1 MAGRQAAG
9 ASPGNSRCS
18 EPGRHVA
25 VVDLKKKHLAQMIA
39 HARDEAPL
47 EACGILAGKQDRVVE
62 VYRARNADCSPI
74 SYRLDPEE
82 QYRIFLDIEDKG
94 LDILGIYHSHP
105 TSPAVPSNADLKQA
119 YYPEATYFV
128 VSLADPAE
136 AQVRA
141 FRIADGEVTEEEMVV
156 V

>member
-1 MAGRQAAG
+1 
-9 ASPGNSRCS
+9 
-18 EPGRHVA
+18 
-25 VVDLKKKHLAQMIA
+25 MIA

-62 VYRARNADCSPI
+62 VYRARNADCSPT

-82 QYRIFLDIEDKG
+82 QYRIFVDIEDNG
-94 LDILGIYHSHP
+94 LDIVGIYHSHP
-105 TSPAVPSNADLKQA
+105 ASPAVPSNTDRKQA
-119 YYPEATYFV
+119 YYPEAMYFV

-136 AQVRA
+136 PHVRA
-141 FRIADGEVTEEEMVV
+141 FRIADEEVTEEEMVV